1 MFEQSRRSFL
11 RQSMLAATAGMAAPG
26 VHVLRAA
33 QSRSPNERIGV
44 AIVGTGGRG
53 AAHGTAFASRA
64 DCEIRHL
71 CDPDLSRANA
81 LKESVCRHQKAVP
94 GVSRDIRKILEDDSV
109 DVVSIAS
116 CNHWHALASIWAM
129 QAGKDVY
136 VEKPVSHNV
145 SEGRRMVQAARK
157 YQRICQTGT
166 QYRSHGS
173 NLALADLIAGG
184 SVGEV
189 KLAFCMVG
197 KRRGSIGKQGKYDPP
212 KNVDYDLFCGPAPLA
227 PVTRPRFHY
236 DWHWIWDLG
245 NGDLGNSGIHRIDI
259 ARWALGVTGLGKTVI
274 SYGGRLGY
282 SDAGET
288 PNTQVTLHNF
298 GDKSIVVEVHGLP
311 TTAYKGV
318 ANGLVFEGT
327 GGYVTS
333 TQTAAAVF
341 DLEGRKIQDLE
352 GEATDHFDNFIQA
365 VRSRRREDLNAEILE
380 GHQSS
385 ALCHLGNI
393 SHRLGRKANSREILE
408 QLSTQQ
414 IHDDVVETFD
424 RNIRH
429 LKDNGVDLQK
439 TPLTLGSPLKMAPGE
454 ERFLN
459 HPQANALLTRP
470 YRHPFVVPDEDQV

>member
-1 MFEQSRRSFL
+1 
-11 RQSMLAATAGMAAPG
+11 MLTATAAIAGPG
-26 VHVLRAA
+26 AHPLKAA
-33 QSRSPNERIGV
+33 QSKSPNEKIGV
-44 AIVGTGGRG
+44 AIIGTGGRG
-53 AAHGTAFASRA
+53 AAHTKAFASRT
-64 DCEIRHL
+64 DCEIRYL
-71 CDPDLSRANA
+71 CDADLSRAQGLA
-81 LKESVCRHQKAVP
+81 GSVVRHQKTVP
-94 GVSRDIRKILEDDSV
+94 KTVQDMRKIFEDDSV

-145 SEGRRMVQAARK
+145 SEGRRMVQVARK

-173 NLALADLIAGG
+173 NRAMVEFIAAGK
-184 SVGEV
+184 VGEV

-197 KRRGSIGKQGKYDPP
+197 KRRGPIGTRGKFDPP
-212 KNVDYDLFCGPAPLA
+212 KSVDYDLFCGPAPLA
-227 PVTRPRFHY
+227 PVTRPKFHY

-259 ARWALGVTGLGKTVI
+259 ARWALGVRGPGKAVM

-288 PNTQVTLHNF
+288 PNTQVTLHDF

-311 TTAYKGV
+311 TTAYKRMS
-318 ANGLVFEGT
+318 NGLVIEGSD
-327 GGYVTS
+327 GYITS
-333 TQTAAAVF
+333 TQTSAAVF
-341 DLEGRKIQDLE
+341 DLEGKKMQELK

-365 VRSRRREDLNAEILE
+365 VRSRKSSDLNADILE

-393 SHRLGRKANSREILE
+393 SHRLGRQAKPKEILE
-408 QLSTQQ
+408 RLSAQK
-414 IHDDVVETFD
+414 IHADVAETFD
-424 RNIRH
+424 RNLKH
-429 LKDNGVDLQK
+429 LKDNGVDLDK
-439 TPLTLGSPLKMAPGE
+439 TPLTLGASLAIDPKG
-454 ERFLN
+454 ERFLDD
-459 HPQANALLTRP
+459 PQADALLTRP
-470 YRHPFVVPDEDQV
+470 YRDPFVVPEESAI